1 MTKMHI
7 LKMKCHIRNHIKSTT
22 TESDNGLDETEL
34 RLLIR
39 NKNKTLSVCTT
50 SDVYCS
56 SGSSMVHLLSFFK
69 NAFKR
74 LKIICLVQD
83 RMSEKVAEPAGA
95 GLAVDSLVCPSA
107 HTDFD
112 PGKRESLANIQR

>member
-1 MTKMHI
+1 MV
-7 LKMKCHIRNHIKSTT
+7 
-22 TESDNGLDETEL
+22 
-34 RLLIR
+34 LLLFSR
-39 NKNKTLSVCTT
+39 
-50 SDVYCS
+50 
-56 SGSSMVHLLSFFK
+56 

-112 PGKRESLANIQR
+112 PGKRESLAYIQRSPCTLLMSTVLLLGTLQQRDTAARGP